1 MAIENVPIN
10 PGTATPIAADLV
22 GTTYYQVMKLDI
34 GTDGATSG
42 PWDGKVQGGTINAGT
57 TVITGGSVVLT
68 VGTISS
74 MPNVTLAGGTVQNL
88 NGGTLGLVTSVTEVA
103 NLAKGTITKLEGGT
117 VGLITR
123 VGNLG
128 TLELG
133 TTVMSSG
140 TLNVGTVVNNGGTV
154 AEITNGTIRVTA
166 GTVSNNMTSGTLNL
180 GTVVMTSGTLNVGTV
195 VNNGGTIAEI
205 TNGTIRMSV
214 GTVAAGSIVVTAGTV
229 VAGTLTNL
237 GTAVG
242 MGTLTNV
249 GQVYNAGTLQAGT
262 ISNILGGTVK
272 LDGRVGRNVLTY
284 GTVFGG
290 TAAGYATLV
299 GSAAVGVGTST
310 WVTAFKLMNV
320 GAGTL
325 DMALGF
331 GTALN
336 GTSILDRGSYA
347 VSSGFGGPLS
357 LPVNAGMTNQDLV
370 CWIGAAGT
378 IQVTVKY
385 FISA

>member
-34 GTDGATSG
+34 GGDGSSGG

-57 TVITGGSVVLT
+57 TVISGGSVVLT

-74 MPNVTLAGGTVQNL
+74 LPNVTLAGGTVQNL
-88 NGGTLGLVTSVTEVA
+88 NAGTITSVTEVA

-117 VGLITR
+117 VGLTTR

-133 TTVMSSG
+133 TVVMNSG

-166 GTVSNNMTSGTLNL
+166 GTVATNMLSGTLNL
-180 GTVVMTSGTLNVGTV
+180 GTVNMTSGTLNVGTV
-195 VNNGGTIAEI
+195 VNNGGTVAEI
-205 TNGTIRMSV
+205 TNGTIRVSV

-272 LDGRVGRNVLTY
+272 LDGRTGRNILTY

-299 GSAAVGVGTST
+299 GSAAVGVGTSI
-310 WVTAFKLMNV
+310 WVTGYKLMNI

-325 DMALGF
+325 DALLGF
-331 GTALN
+331 GTVLN
-336 GTSILDRGSYA
+336 GTSVLDRGSYA
-347 VSSGFGGPLS
+347 VSSGVNANLPH
-357 LPVNAGMTNQDLV
+357 PVNAGMTNQDLV

-378 IQVTVKY
+378 TQVTVKY